1 VAGKSHLTARSW
13 PPPMRTFKSKRL
25 WLRTWLRSLRRRLM
39 FRLRL
44 RRFLREDAEILR
56 RLGE

>member
-1 VAGKSHLTARSW
+1 
-13 PPPMRTFKSKRL
+13 MRTFKSKRL